1 MILINNIRENR
12 HKRCLK
18 EMELKQVINKRRS
31 IRKYEDDKPS
41 LEEIKEII
49 DSARLA
55 PSASNAQMWHF
66 IAIYNSKLKDNIKK
80 VIENKYEEIKSWPGS
95 KGSESELDR
104 IKGNS
109 TFFLQAPVIIACLM
123 EPIVSFREKI
133 LKTNGITEEEII
145 RMVPKRDIISMG
157 AAIENILLTSV
168 DLGYGACW
176 LNAPVVAY
184 KEIEPLLNVDK
195 KFQLV
200 SFVAI
205 GKGSDTSKRVPKK
218 QLEDILT
225 IIE

>member
-1 MILINNIRENR
+1 
-12 HKRCLK
+12 
-18 EMELKQVINKRRS
+18 MELKQVINKRRS
-31 IRKYEDDKPS
+31 VRKYEDFKPS
-41 LEEIKEII
+41 IEEIKEII
-49 DSARLA
+49 ESARLA
-55 PSASNAQMWHF
+55 PSAANAQMWHF
-66 IAIYNSKLKDNIKK
+66 VAVYNKELKDNIKK
-80 VIENKYEEIKSWPGS
+80 VIENKYEEIKSWPAS
-95 KGSESELDR
+95 KGNEPELDR

-109 TFFLQAPVIIACLM
+109 TFFLDAPVIIACFM

-133 LKTNGITEEEII
+133 LKSNGIKEDEML

-184 KEIEPLLNVDK
+184 KEIEALINIDK

-200 SFVAI
+200 SFIAI
-205 GKGSDTSKRVPKK
+205 GKSLDDSKRVPKK
-218 QLEDILT
+218 NLEEILT